1 MCGGLLFEG
10 CNAVRIKHPVRKPDK
25 VRSGKSRHFDRA
37 PLTSGLPRLADI
49 LRVIRHVSKVPKGDI
64 APHPISLR
72 CDLISP
78 LASPVNERP
87 VRLYAARGAS
97 SPVTTVTEAAST
109 MLSNAS
115 DPLPLP
121 DKSSIADGPLRSLPS
136 DR

>member
-1 MCGGLLFEG
+1 LPS
-10 CNAVRIKHPVRKPDK
+10 NSDIARRA
-25 VRSGKSRHFDRA
+25 SHFA
-37 PLTSGLPRLADI
+37 F
-49 LRVIRHVSKVPKGDI
+49 VPKGDI

-87 VRLYAARGAS
+87 VRLYAARGAG